1 MCSHLPFNEA
11 KKALLEERTIKQN
24 NTLLRIAILNIT
36 RSHSFYLGKM
46 FNVGNSI
53 ADISSFIDFGI
64 FLRHGEYIVYDASQ
78 VRMRCLVHVRSK

>member
-24 NTLLRIAILNIT
+24 NTLLRIVILNIT

-53 ADISSFIDFGI
+53 ADI
-64 FLRHGEYIVYDASQ
+64 
-78 VRMRCLVHVRSK
+78 